1 MKVYE
6 GCAATQKAIVVIDQY
21 GRNAEVY
28 SEKRSK
34 YPKLITGGIWF
45 HASASLFTTTNRR

>member
-45 HASASLFTTTNRR
+45 HSSASLFTTTNRR